1 MKETAKIQTAVYA
14 GRIKDRQTLLRS
26 SSGGAFTALTNV
38 FLKRG
43 NAVVAAVYNY
53 QTHRTEFHLILTEE
67 ERDAARGSKYMQSDP
82 GRIFRDALSWLK
94 ANPDKCLL
102 FTGLGCQA
110 EGFRKFA
117 ELKRIR
123 GRVYIVDLI
132 CFGSMSPGLW
142 REYARSLE
150 KRHHGKITYLSFRD
164 KRNGW
169 EKPSAYAT
177 INGHEVPV
185 NDCLNVYYG
194 RCALRPSCYVCP
206 FTSTERK
213 TDITI
218 GDYWNIEKALP
229 DFYDKDGVSL
239 LLIHTR
245 RGLRLLRQAGTE
257 LDCRRSDK
265 SLCPQPNLSAPSK
278 RPAQRDRFW
287 KDYRR
292 KRAQAV
298 IKKYGSVDG
307 GRLRRLIRKCI
318 RFRPWKKIFRPP
330 ERRKDQ

>member
-123 GRVYIVDLI
+123 GRV
-132 CFGSMSPGLW
+132 
-142 REYARSLE
+142 
-150 KRHHGKITYLSFRD
+150 
-164 KRNGW
+164 
-169 EKPSAYAT
+169 
-177 INGHEVPV
+177 
-185 NDCLNVYYG
+185 
-194 RCALRPSCYVCP
+194 
-206 FTSTERK
+206 
-213 TDITI
+213 
-218 GDYWNIEKALP
+218 
-229 DFYDKDGVSL
+229 
-239 LLIHTR
+239 
-245 RGLRLLRQAGTE
+245 
-257 LDCRRSDK
+257 
-265 SLCPQPNLSAPSK
+265 
-278 RPAQRDRFW
+278 
-287 KDYRR
+287 
-292 KRAQAV
+292 
-298 IKKYGSVDG
+298 
-307 GRLRRLIRKCI
+307 
-318 RFRPWKKIFRPP
+318 
-330 ERRKDQ
+330 